1 MVMQPIQLTPGVTG
15 TVHLEEVAAHLHPD
29 DEVAIAKQPLA
40 PGLVVLLPAG
50 QVTVRQPIPVGHKV
64 ALAPRREG
72 EPVHRYGQFIGY
84 ATAPIQ
90 PGDHVHSH
98 NLAVGAFEKEYAF
111 GQNVRPIQYVP
122 ESERATFQGYRR
134 ADGRAGT
141 RNYVA
146 VISSVNCSAS
156 VSRYVA
162 ERFRGDTLRDFP
174 HVDGVVALTHKGG
187 CGAHYGGP
195 EVDLLQRT
203 LAGFATHPNVAGY
216 ILLGLGCEVNQI
228 PDLVERQRLGE
239 ATSLIIQ
246 EAGGLIET
254 VEAATEAVARVLPRA
269 NECRRERVPA
279 SELTVA
285 LQCGGSDAWSGVT
298 ANPAVGRAADLLV
311 AQGGTVVLGET
322 TEVYGGEHLLTR
334 RAVSE
339 EVGRKLL
346 ERIEWWERY
355 TAMNGAEIDNNPS
368 PGNKLG
374 GLTTIYEKSL
384 GAIAKSGT
392 TPLTDVVGYAER
404 VKTRGFVH
412 MDTPGFDPVSVTGQV
427 AGGCTLVIFTTG
439 RGSVFGCRPSPTIK
453 VATNTPMYE
462 RMRNDMDV
470 NAGRIAEGATLNE
483 VGNEIF
489 ELMLD
494 VASGTKTKS
503 ERHGIGEEEFNPWIL
518 GATL

>member
-1 MVMQPIQLTPGVTG
+1 
-15 TVHLEEVAAHLHPD
+15 
-29 DEVAIAKQPLA
+29 
-40 PGLVVLLPAG
+40 
-50 QVTVRQPIPVGHKV
+50 
-64 ALAPRREG
+64 
-72 EPVHRYGQFIGY
+72 
-84 ATAPIQ
+84 
-90 PGDHVHSH
+90 
-98 NLAVGAFEKEYAF
+98 
-111 GQNVRPIQYVP
+111 
-122 ESERATFQGYRR
+122 
-134 ADGRAGT
+134 
-141 RNYVA
+141 
-146 VISSVNCSAS
+146 
-156 VSRYVA
+156 
-162 ERFRGDTLRDFP
+162 
-174 HVDGVVALTHKGG
+174 
-187 CGAHYGGP
+187 
-195 EVDLLQRT
+195 
-203 LAGFATHPNVAGY
+203 
-216 ILLGLGCEVNQI
+216 
-228 PDLVERQRLGE
+228 
-239 ATSLIIQ
+239 
-246 EAGGLIET
+246 
-254 VEAATEAVARVLPRA
+254 VEAATQAVARVLPRA
-269 NECRRERVPA
+269 NECRRERLPA

-298 ANPAVGRAADLLV
+298 ANPAVGRAADMLV
-311 AQGGTVVLGET
+311 AQRGTVVLGET

-334 RAVSE
+334 RAISE

-392 TPLTDVVGYAER
+392 TPMTDVVGYAER
-404 VKTRGFVH
+404 IKTRGFVH

-427 AGGCTLVIFTTG
+427 AGGCNLVVFTTG

-453 VATNTPMYE
+453 VATNTAMYE

-470 NAGRIAEGATLNE
+470 NAGSIVEGATLDE